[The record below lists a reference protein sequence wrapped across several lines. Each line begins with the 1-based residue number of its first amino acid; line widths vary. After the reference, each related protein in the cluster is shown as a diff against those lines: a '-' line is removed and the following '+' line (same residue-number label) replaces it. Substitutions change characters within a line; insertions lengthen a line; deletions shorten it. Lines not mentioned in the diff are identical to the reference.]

1 MSEFILDDLSNKVFA
16 LMPTLPE
23 CEYSIA
29 RIDYLKINKETLNSM
44 LEKIT
49 KEEFLRRFA
58 DAEKSI
64 VVLSA
69 NADNSN
75 YFEEYKNGLHAIKC
89 GDAYIKD
96 GRERVVVGVD
106 GNYVELNDNASRE

>member
-1 MSEFILDDLSNKVFA
+1 MK
-16 LMPTLPE
+16 M
-23 CEYSIA
+23 
-29 RIDYLKINKETLNSM
+29 K
-44 LEKIT
+44 KIT
-49 KEEFLRRFA
+49 KQEFLRRFA

-106 GNYVELNDNASRE
+106 DNYVELNDNLRKC

>member
-1 MSEFILDDLSNKVFA
+1 M
-16 LMPTLPE
+16 
-23 CEYSIA
+23 
-29 RIDYLKINKETLNSM
+29 
-44 LEKIT
+44 EKIT
-49 KEEFLRRFA
+49 KEEFLKRFA

-106 GNYVELNDNASRE
+106 GNYVELNDNAVQERIAKKLNDRAQEEMQNELERLQQLDPSRKLSIRVYE

>member
-16 LMPTLPE
+16 LMPTLPD
-23 CEYSIA
+23 CKYSIA
-29 RIDYLKINKETLNSM
+29 RIDYLKEAN
-44 LEKIT
+44 
-49 KEEFLRRFA
+49 
-58 DAEKSI
+58 
-64 VVLSA
+64 VVLGSV
-69 NADNSN
+69 DNSN
-75 YFEEYKNGLHAIKC
+75 YFEEYKKGLHAIKC

>member
-1 MSEFILDDLSNKVFA
+1 MLE
-16 LMPTLPE
+16 
-23 CEYSIA
+23 
-29 RIDYLKINKETLNSM
+29 KIT

-49 KEEFLRRFA
+49 KEEFLKRFA

-64 VVLSA
+64 VVLGSV
-69 NADNSN
+69 DNSN
-75 YFEEYKNGLHAIKC
+75 YCFEEYKKGLHAIKC

-106 GNYVELNDNASRE
+106 GNYVELNDNALQERITKKINDRAQEEMAQELERLQQLDPSRELTIRVYE

>member
-1 MSEFILDDLSNKVFA
+1 M
-16 LMPTLPE
+16 
-23 CEYSIA
+23 
-29 RIDYLKINKETLNSM
+29 
-44 LEKIT
+44 EKIT
-49 KEEFLRRFA
+49 KEEFLKRFV

-96 GRERVVVGVD
+96 GRERVVVSAD
-106 GNYVELNDNASRE
+106 GDYIELNDNAVQERIAKKINDRAQEEMAQELERLRQLDPSRKLSIRVYE

>member
-1 MSEFILDDLSNKVFA
+1 MK
-16 LMPTLPE
+16 M
-23 CEYSIA
+23 
-29 RIDYLKINKETLNSM
+29 
-44 LEKIT
+44 EKIT
-49 KEEFLRRFA
+49 KEEFLKRFA
-58 DAEKSI
+58 DAERSI

-75 YFEEYKNGLHAIKC
+75 YFEEYKDGLHAIKC

-106 GNYVELNDNASRE
+106 GNYVELNDNAVQEGIAKKINDRAQEEMAQELERLRQLDPSRKLSLRIHE

>member
-1 MSEFILDDLSNKVFA
+1 
-16 LMPTLPE
+16 
-23 CEYSIA
+23 
-29 RIDYLKINKETLNSM
+29 M

-49 KEEFLRRFA
+49 KEEFLKRFA

-64 VVLSA
+64 VVLGSV
-69 NADNSN
+69 DNSN
-75 YFEEYKNGLHAIKC
+75 YYFEEYKKGLHAIKC

-106 GNYVELNDNASRE
+106 GNYVELNDNAARE

>member
-1 MSEFILDDLSNKVFA
+1 MK
-16 LMPTLPE
+16 M
-23 CEYSIA
+23 
-29 RIDYLKINKETLNSM
+29 
-44 LEKIT
+44 EKIT
-49 KEEFLRRFA
+49 KEEFLKRFV

-64 VVLSA
+64 VVLNS

-75 YFEEYKNGLHAIKC
+75 YFEEYKDGLHAIKC

-106 GNYVELNDNASRE
+106 GNYVELNDNAVQARIAKKLNDRAQEEMAQELERLRQLDPSRKLSLRVYE

>member
-1 MSEFILDDLSNKVFA
+1 MK
-16 LMPTLPE
+16 M
-23 CEYSIA
+23 
-29 RIDYLKINKETLNSM
+29 K
-44 LEKIT
+44 KIT
-49 KEEFLRRFA
+49 KQEFLRRFA
-58 DAEKSI
+58 DAERSI

-106 GNYVELNDNASRE
+106 GNYVELNDNAVQEEMAQELERLRQLDPSRKLSLRVYE